1 MISADTPTPRPS
13 ERTIVLDHK
22 GRVLMFRAHL
32 ADYLSIVDGREMQL
46 TDVWITPGGGLDPG
60 ETHEHCAVREL
71 FEETGI
77 GIAVEALGPCV
88 WTRSHTYR
96 WRGVTYDQSER
107 YYLVQLYETPELS
120 FDGWQELER
129 EELAEHRWWT
139 IEDIEAS
146 GEMFAPRAITRH
158 LRQLVRGEVP
168 SQPIVVGV

>member
-1 MISADTPTPRPS
+1 M
-13 ERTIVLDHK
+13 LDPK
-22 GRVLMFRAHL
+22 GRVLMFRAHIEN
-32 ADYLSIVDGREMQL
+32 YVSIIEGHEL
-46 TDVWITPGGGLDPG
+46 KITDVWITPGGGLEADESP
-60 ETHEHCAVREL
+60 EQCAVREL

-77 GIAVEALGPCV
+77 SIAVEALGPCV

-96 WRGVTYDQSER
+96 WHGNTYDQSER

-120 FDGWQELER
+120 FEGWAELER

-146 GEMFAPRAITRH
+146 GEMFAPRAITRY
-158 LRQLVRGEVP
+158 LRPLVRGDVP